1 MRINF
6 ISKVKKIS
14 SFYRQFILIFL
25 DFCTIPLSLI
35 TTNYLCF
42 GSFLTKDLL
51 IVKNIF
57 FIFLISFIGIIIY
70 YFTGQYRFRTR
81 YVGSWFVY
89 RSGITN
95 FFVILIFFILNRT
108 LRLGIVDFK
117 FLFNFWLVL
126 NYVILFMRFAL
137 RDFYIYLESNSNS
150 SKKNKVVIYGAGS
163 AGSLLEKNLRFSG
176 KNEVIFFIDD
186 EPKLWERFIN
196 KIRILSPKELTEKN
210 NLFDQIFLAMPSVSR
225 NRKRDLIQSLQKYQR
240 PILEVPSVEEITSG
254 KMRVDQL
261 KPIDLED
268 LLCRQSVL
276 PNKKLLKSSVKAKNI
291 LVTGAGGSIGS
302 ELCRQIILLEPKK
315 LILLEHSEH
324 NLYSINSELNNYFE
338 NKTKVI
344 PILGS
349 TLDRKLLE
357 KNILEYEVEVIF
369 HAAAYKHVPLVEQN
383 ALIGISNNFLSTK
396 ILCDLVLNN
405 KVEKFILISTDKA
418 VRPTSVMGASKRLS
432 EIIVQLYADKIKLQ
446 SKNKKNISSKKLSIV
461 RFGNVLGSSGSV
473 VPLFKK
479 QISHGG
485 PITLTHPDV
494 ERFFMTI
501 REAALL
507 VLQAASLSEGG
518 DVFLLDMGKPRK
530 IIDLAKQM
538 IFLSGLSYKS
548 KNNPEGDVEIVCTG
562 LRPGEK
568 LYEELLIDEKSE
580 ATMHPL
586 IFRASER
593 SPINKSVIL
602 PKINLIEEYLIKKRF
617 SETLELLSEIIPE
630 WDKSFE

>member
-1 MRINF
+1 M
-6 ISKVKKIS
+6 
-14 SFYRQFILIFL
+14 
-25 DFCTIPLSLI
+25 
-35 TTNYLCF
+35 
-42 GSFLTKDLL
+42 
-51 IVKNIF
+51 
-57 FIFLISFIGIIIY
+57 
-70 YFTGQYRFRTR
+70 
-81 YVGSWFVY
+81 
-89 RSGITN
+89 
-95 FFVILIFFILNRT
+95 
-108 LRLGIVDFK
+108 
-117 FLFNFWLVL
+117 
-126 NYVILFMRFAL
+126 
-137 RDFYIYLESNSNS
+137 
-150 SKKNKVVIYGAGS
+150 
-163 AGSLLEKNLRFSG
+163 
-176 KNEVIFFIDD
+176 
-186 EPKLWERFIN
+186 
-196 KIRILSPKELTEKN
+196 
-210 NLFDQIFLAMPSVSR
+210 
-225 NRKRDLIQSLQKYQR
+225 
-240 PILEVPSVEEITSG
+240 
-254 KMRVDQL
+254 
-261 KPIDLED
+261 
-268 LLCRQSVL
+268 
-276 PNKKLLKSSVKAKNI
+276 
-291 LVTGAGGSIGS
+291 
-302 ELCRQIILLEPKK
+302 
-315 LILLEHSEH
+315 
-324 NLYSINSELNNYFE
+324 
-338 NKTKVI
+338 
-344 PILGS
+344 
-349 TLDRKLLE
+349 
-357 KNILEYEVEVIF
+357 
-369 HAAAYKHVPLVEQN
+369 
-383 ALIGISNNFLSTK
+383 
-396 ILCDLVLNN
+396 
-405 KVEKFILISTDKA
+405 
-418 VRPTSVMGASKRLS
+418 
-432 EIIVQLYADKIKLQ
+432 QLYADKIKLQ